1 MVQVEGPGWVPTEAY
16 YRCRYSV
23 LRQPL
28 GFERGAEVLA
38 DDIAAVHAYV
48 KDENNDIVCVGRSHL
63 IPEESNGS
71 QSDFPGGGGP
81 KTPAFSPLSGQEN
94 RPAIQIRQM
103 GTLLTARRKGL
114 AAKVLAALETES
126 KNVFSAKIGLLQARE
141 QAIPF
146 YEAADWTVIDQPYS
160 IPNVGAHRS
169 MMKLL

>member
-16 YRCRYSV
+16 YQCRFEV

-28 GFERGAEVLA
+28 GFERGAERLD
-38 DDIAAVHAYV
+38 DDIDAVHAYV
-48 KDENNDIVCVGRSHL
+48 KGEKNVIICVGRAHL
-63 IPEESNGS
+63 IPEDSDGS
-71 QSDFPGGGGP
+71 QSDFPGGDGP
-81 KTPAFSPLSGQEN
+81 KTPAFSPLMEQKY

-103 GTLLTARRKGL
+103 GTLLTSRRNGL
-114 AAKVLAALETES
+114 AAKVLTALETES

-146 YEAADWTVIDQPYS
+146 YEAAGWIVIDQPYS